1 MIFLQSWAELI
12 QLIFIVPAMVLAI
25 WDLIIDIQDKNQ
37 DKLIRN
43 VRTELLVSELR
54 RRNDIP

>member
-12 QLIFIVPAMVLAI
+12 QLIFIVPAMILAI

-37 DKLIRN
+37 DKLIKN

>member
-37 DKLIRN
+37 DKLIKN